1 MGLGKFGKLF
11 FDEVEEENQTGPVS
25 EKNTQSA
32 APTVSTQPTTAQQP
46 TVQQLNVSTTP
57 DAPRQGQLSEQYAE
71 LLLSAVKE
79 ADIPG
84 PDFSELKAA
93 FSSEDLKQNI
103 PDVKTRWKT
112 AFNMMKMM
120 DAKLTK
126 AHVLESIDIYIKVV
140 DTEYAAAIAQFEEK
154 YKETVGAKEAQ
165 VKNSNAKLAEWK
177 SQIADKYEE
186 IHRIENEMNAEQ
198 ESINVLTQQISVEKA
213 DIDAKRADL
222 TATKDAIKNSMYNDK
237 GILTEVLPN
246 D

>member
-11 FDEVEEENQTGPVS
+11 FDEVEEENQTSSVS

-32 APTVSTQPTTAQQP
+32 VPSVSTQSTAQQP
-46 TVQQLNVSTTP
+46 NVSTTP

-103 PDVKTRWKT
+103 PDVRTRWKT

-126 AHVLESIDIYIKVV
+126 AHVLESIDLYIKVV
-140 DTEYAAAIAQFEEK
+140 DTEYAAAIAQFEKK
-154 YKETVGAKEAQ
+154 YKETVGAKEDQ
-165 VKNSNAKLAEWK
+165 VKSSNAKLAEWK
-177 SQIADKYEE
+177 SQIADMYEE

-198 ESINVLTQQISVEKA
+198 ESINVLTQQISAEKA

-222 TATKDAIKNSMYNDK
+222 TATKDAIKNSMSNDK

>member
-11 FDEVEEENQTGPVS
+11 FDEVEEENQTGSVS

-32 APTVSTQPTTAQQP
+32 VPSVSTQPTAQQP
-46 TVQQLNVSTTP
+46 NVSMTP

-103 PDVKTRWKT
+103 PDVRTRWKT

-126 AHVLESIDIYIKVV
+126 AHVLESIDLYIKVV
-140 DTEYAAAIAQFEEK
+140 DTEYATAIAQFEKK
-154 YKETVGAKEAQ
+154 YKETVGAKESQ

-177 SQIADKYEE
+177 SQIADMYEE
-186 IHRIENEMNAEQ
+186 IHRIENEMKAEQ
-198 ESINVLTQQISVEKA
+198 ESINVLTQQISAEKA

-222 TATKDAIKNSMYNDK
+222 TATKDAIKNSMSNDK

>member
-11 FDEVEEENQTGPVS
+11 FDEVEEENQTGSVS
-25 EKNTQSA
+25 EKNTQTV
-32 APTVSTQPTTAQQP
+32 APNVSVQP
-46 TVQQLNVSTTP
+46 TVQQPNVSTTP

-103 PDVKTRWKT
+103 PDVGTRWKT

-126 AHVLESIDIYIKVV
+126 AHVLESIDLYIKVV
-140 DTEYAAAIAQFEEK
+140 DTEYTTAIAQFEKK

-165 VKNSNAKLAEWK
+165 VKSSNAKLAEWK
-177 SQIADKYEE
+177 SQIADMYEE
-186 IHRIENEMNAEQ
+186 IHRIENEMKAEQ
-198 ESINVLTQQISVEKA
+198 ESINVLTQQISAEKA

-222 TATKDAIKNSMYNDK
+222 TATKDAIKNSMSNDK

>member
-11 FDEVEEENQTGPVS
+11 FDEVEEENQTGSVS
-25 EKNTQSA
+25 EKNTQTVAPNVSA
-32 APTVSTQPTTAQQP
+32 QP

-126 AHVLESIDIYIKVV
+126 AHVLESIDLYIKVV

-165 VKNSNAKLAEWK
+165 VKSSNAKLAEWK
-177 SQIADKYEE
+177 SQIAEKYEE

>member
-11 FDEVEEENQTGPVS
+11 FDEVEEENQTGSVS
-25 EKNTQSA
+25 EKNTQTV
-32 APTVSTQPTTAQQP
+32 APNVSVQP
-46 TVQQLNVSTTP
+46 TVQQPNVSTTP

-103 PDVKTRWKT
+103 PDVGTRWKT

-126 AHVLESIDIYIKVV
+126 AHVLESIDLYIKVV
-140 DTEYAAAIAQFEEK
+140 DTEYTTAIAQFEKK

-165 VKNSNAKLAEWK
+165 VKSSNAKLAEWK
-177 SQIADKYEE
+177 SQIANMYEE
-186 IHRIENEMNAEQ
+186 IHRIENEMKAEQ
-198 ESINVLTQQISVEKA
+198 ESINVLTQQISAEKA

-222 TATKDAIKNSMYNDK
+222 TATKDAIKNSMSNDK

>member
-11 FDEVEEENQTGPVS
+11 FDEVEEENQTGSVS
-25 EKNTQSA
+25 EKNTQTVAPNVSA
-32 APTVSTQPTTAQQP
+32 QP

-126 AHVLESIDIYIKVV
+126 AHVLESIDLYIKVV
-140 DTEYAAAIAQFEEK
+140 DTEYTAAIAQFEKK

-165 VKNSNAKLAEWK
+165 VKSSNAKLAEWK
-177 SQIADKYEE
+177 SQIADMYEE

-198 ESINVLTQQISVEKA
+198 ESINVLTQQISAEKA

-222 TATKDAIKNSMYNDK
+222 TATKDAIKNSMSNDK

>member
-11 FDEVEEENQTGPVS
+11 FDEVEEENQTAPVS

-32 APTVSTQPTTAQQP
+32 APTVSTQPTTAQQS
-46 TVQQLNVSTTP
+46 TIQQPNVSTTP

-71 LLLSAVKE
+71 LLLSAAKE

-126 AHVLESIDIYIKVV
+126 AHVLESIDIYILRKHERVCTLV
-140 DTEYAAAIAQFEEK
+140 E
-154 YKETVGAKEAQ
+154 
-165 VKNSNAKLAEWK
+165 L
-177 SQIADKYEE
+177 
-186 IHRIENEMNAEQ
+186 
-198 ESINVLTQQISVEKA
+198 NVLNLESVNAPECLIGIINLHVLQGQVLHLTEEFRS
-213 DIDAKRADL
+213 ID
-222 TATKDAIKNSMYNDK
+222 Y
-237 GILTEVLPN
+237 GILHDHIIAVPYCRA
-246 D
+246 

>member
-11 FDEVEEENQTGPVS
+11 FDEVEEENQTGSVS
-25 EKNTQSA
+25 EKNTQTVAPNVSA
-32 APTVSTQPTTAQQP
+32 QP

-126 AHVLESIDIYIKVV
+126 AHVLESIDLYIKVV
-140 DTEYAAAIAQFEEK
+140 DTEYTTAIAQFEKK

-165 VKNSNAKLAEWK
+165 VKSSNAKLAEWK
-177 SQIADKYEE
+177 SQIADMYEE
-186 IHRIENEMNAEQ
+186 IHRIENEMKAEQ
-198 ESINVLTQQISVEKA
+198 ESINVLTQQIGAEKA

-222 TATKDAIKNSMYNDK
+222 TATKDAIKNSMSNDK

>member
-11 FDEVEEENQTGPVS
+11 FDEVEEENQTGSVS

-32 APTVSTQPTTAQQP
+32 APAVSTQSTAQQP
-46 TVQQLNVSTTP
+46 NVSMTP

-126 AHVLESIDIYIKVV
+126 AHVLESIDLYIKVV
-140 DTEYAAAIAQFEEK
+140 DTEYAAAIAQFEKK

-165 VKNSNAKLAEWK
+165 VKSSNAKLAEWK
-177 SQIADKYEE
+177 SQIADMYEE

-198 ESINVLTQQISVEKA
+198 ESINVLTQQISAEKA

-222 TATKDAIKNSMYNDK
+222 TATKDAIKNSMSNDK

>member
-11 FDEVEEENQTGPVS
+11 FDEVEEENQTGSVS
-25 EKNTQSA
+25 EKNTQTVAPNVSA
-32 APTVSTQPTTAQQP
+32 QP
-46 TVQQLNVSTTP
+46 TVQQPNVSTTP
-57 DAPRQGQLSEQYAE
+57 DAPRRGQLSEQYAE

-126 AHVLESIDIYIKVV
+126 AHVLESIDLYIKVV
-140 DTEYAAAIAQFEEK
+140 DTEYAAAIAQFEKK
-154 YKETVGAKEAQ
+154 YRETVGAKEAQ
-165 VKNSNAKLAEWK
+165 VKSSNAKLTEWK
-177 SQIADKYEE
+177 SQIADMYEE

-198 ESINVLTQQISVEKA
+198 ESINVLTQQISAEKA

-222 TATKDAIKNSMYNDK
+222 TATKDAIKNSMSNDK

>member
-11 FDEVEEENQTGPVS
+11 FDEVEEENQTGSVS

-32 APTVSTQPTTAQQP
+32 VPSVSTQSTAQQP
-46 TVQQLNVSTTP
+46 NVSTTP

-126 AHVLESIDIYIKVV
+126 AHVLESIDLYIKVV
-140 DTEYAAAIAQFEEK
+140 DTEYTTAIAQFEKK

-165 VKNSNAKLAEWK
+165 VKSSNAKLAEWK
-177 SQIADKYEE
+177 SQIADMYEE

-198 ESINVLTQQISVEKA
+198 ESINVLTQQISAEKA

-222 TATKDAIKNSMYNDK
+222 TATKDAIKNSMSNDK

>member
-11 FDEVEEENQTGPVS
+11 FDEVEEENQTGSVS

-32 APTVSTQPTTAQQP
+32 VPSVSTQSTAQQP
-46 TVQQLNVSTTP
+46 NVSMTP

-126 AHVLESIDIYIKVV
+126 AHVLESIDLYIKVV
-140 DTEYAAAIAQFEEK
+140 DTEYTTAIAQFEKK

-165 VKNSNAKLAEWK
+165 VKSSNAKLAEWK
-177 SQIADKYEE
+177 SQIADMYEE

-198 ESINVLTQQISVEKA
+198 ESINVLTQQISAEKA

-222 TATKDAIKNSMYNDK
+222 TATKDAIKNSMSNDK

>member
-11 FDEVEEENQTGPVS
+11 FDEVEEENQTGPVF
-25 EKNTQSA
+25 EKNTQSTA
-32 APTVSTQPTTAQQP
+32 LNVSTQS

-57 DAPRQGQLSEQYAE
+57 NAPHQGQLSEQYAE

-126 AHVLESIDIYIKVV
+126 AHVLESIDLYIKVV
-140 DTEYAAAIAQFEEK
+140 DTEYTAAIAQFEKK
-154 YKETVGAKEAQ
+154 YKETVGVKEEQ
-165 VKNSNAKLAEWK
+165 VKSSNAKLAEWK
-177 SQIADKYEE
+177 SQIADMYEE
-186 IHRIENEMNAEQ
+186 IHHIENKMKAEQ
-198 ESINVLTQQISVEKA
+198 ESINVLTQQISAEKA

-222 TATKDAIKNSMYNDK
+222 TATKDAIKNSMSTDK

>member
-1 MGLGKFGKLF
+1 MDLGKFGKLF
-11 FDEVEEENQTGPVS
+11 FDEVEEENQTGSVS
-25 EKNTQSA
+25 EKNTQTVAPNVSA
-32 APTVSTQPTTAQQP
+32 QP
-46 TVQQLNVSTTP
+46 TVQQLNVSTMP
-57 DAPRQGQLSEQYAE
+57 DAPSQGQLSEQYAE

-126 AHVLESIDIYIKVV
+126 AHVLESIDLYIKVV

-165 VKNSNAKLAEWK
+165 VKSSNAKLAEWK

-213 DIDAKRADL
+213 NINAKRADL

>member
-11 FDEVEEENQTGPVS
+11 FDEVEEENQTGSVS
-25 EKNTQSA
+25 EKNTQTVAPNVSA
-32 APTVSTQPTTAQQP
+32 QP
-46 TVQQLNVSTTP
+46 TVQQLNVSTTA

-126 AHVLESIDIYIKVV
+126 AHVLESIDLYIKVV
-140 DTEYAAAIAQFEEK
+140 DTEYTTAIAQFEKK

-165 VKNSNAKLAEWK
+165 VKSSNAKLAEWK
-177 SQIADKYEE
+177 SQIADMYEE
-186 IHRIENEMNAEQ
+186 IHRIENEMKAEQ
-198 ESINVLTQQISVEKA
+198 ESINVLTQQISAEKA

-222 TATKDAIKNSMYNDK
+222 TATKDAIKNSMSNDK

>member
-11 FDEVEEENQTGPVS
+11 FDEVEEENQTGSVS
-25 EKNTQSA
+25 EKNTQTVAPNVSA
-32 APTVSTQPTTAQQP
+32 QP

-126 AHVLESIDIYIKVV
+126 AHVLESIDLYIKVV
-140 DTEYAAAIAQFEEK
+140 DTEYTAAIAQFEKK

-165 VKNSNAKLAEWK
+165 VKSSNAKLTEWK
-177 SQIADKYEE
+177 SQIADMYEE
-186 IHRIENEMNAEQ
+186 IHRIENEMKAEQ
-198 ESINVLTQQISVEKA
+198 ESINVLTQQISAEKA

-222 TATKDAIKNSMYNDK
+222 TATKDAIKNSMSNDK

>member
-11 FDEVEEENQTGPVS
+11 FDEVEEENQTGSVS

-32 APTVSTQPTTAQQP
+32 VPSVSTQPTVQQP
-46 TVQQLNVSTTP
+46 NVSTTP

-126 AHVLESIDIYIKVV
+126 AHVLESIDLYIKVV
-140 DTEYAAAIAQFEEK
+140 DTEYAAAIAQFEKK
-154 YKETVGAKEAQ
+154 YRETVGAKEAQ
-165 VKNSNAKLAEWK
+165 VKSSNAKLAEWK
-177 SQIADKYEE
+177 SQIADMYEE

-198 ESINVLTQQISVEKA
+198 ESINVLTQQISAEKA

-222 TATKDAIKNSMYNDK
+222 TATKDAIKNSMSNDK

>member
-11 FDEVEEENQTGPVS
+11 FDEVEEENQTGSVS
-25 EKNTQSA
+25 EKNTQTVAPNVSA
-32 APTVSTQPTTAQQP
+32 QP

-126 AHVLESIDIYIKVV
+126 AHVLESIDLYIKVV
-140 DTEYAAAIAQFEEK
+140 DTEYTTAIAQFEKK

-165 VKNSNAKLAEWK
+165 VKSSNAKLAEWK
-177 SQIADKYEE
+177 SQIADMYEE
-186 IHRIENEMNAEQ
+186 IHRIENEMKAEQ
-198 ESINVLTQQISVEKA
+198 ESINVLTQQISAEKA

-222 TATKDAIKNSMYNDK
+222 TATKDAIKNSMSNDK

>member
-11 FDEVEEENQTGPVS
+11 FDEVEEENQTGSVS

-46 TVQQLNVSTTP
+46 NVSTTP

-126 AHVLESIDIYIKVV
+126 AHVLESIDLYIKVV
-140 DTEYAAAIAQFEEK
+140 DTEYTAAIAQFEKK
-154 YKETVGAKEAQ
+154 YKETVGVKETQ
-165 VKNSNAKLAEWK
+165 VKSSNAKLAEWK
-177 SQIADKYEE
+177 SQISDMYEE
-186 IHRIENEMNAEQ
+186 IHRIENEMKAEQ
-198 ESINVLTQQISVEKA
+198 ESINVLTQQINAEKA

-222 TATKDAIKNSMYNDK
+222 TATKDAIKNSMFNDK

>member
-11 FDEVEEENQTGPVS
+11 FDEVEEENQTGSVS
-25 EKNTQSA
+25 EKNTQTVAPNVSA
-32 APTVSTQPTTAQQP
+32 QP

-57 DAPRQGQLSEQYAE
+57 DVPSQGQLSEQYAE

-165 VKNSNAKLAEWK
+165 VKSSNAKLAEWK

>member
-11 FDEVEEENQTGPVS
+11 FDEVEEENQTGSVS
-25 EKNTQSA
+25 EKNTQTIAPNVSA
-32 APTVSTQPTTAQQP
+32 QP

-126 AHVLESIDIYIKVV
+126 AHVLESIDLYIKVV
-140 DTEYAAAIAQFEEK
+140 DTEYTTAIAQFEKK

-165 VKNSNAKLAEWK
+165 VKSSNAKLAEWK
-177 SQIADKYEE
+177 SQIADMYEE

-198 ESINVLTQQISVEKA
+198 ESINVLTQQISAEKA

-222 TATKDAIKNSMYNDK
+222 TATKDAIKNSMSNDK

>member
-11 FDEVEEENQTGPVS
+11 FDEVEEENQTGSVS
-25 EKNTQSA
+25 EKNTQTVAHNVSA
-32 APTVSTQPTTAQQP
+32 QP
-46 TVQQLNVSTTP
+46 TVQQPNVSTTP

-126 AHVLESIDIYIKVV
+126 AHVLESIDLYIKVV
-140 DTEYAAAIAQFEEK
+140 DTEYTTAIAQFEKK
-154 YKETVGAKEAQ
+154 YRETVGTKESQ
-165 VKNSNAKLAEWK
+165 VKSSNAKLAEWK
-177 SQIADKYEE
+177 SQIADMYEE
-186 IHRIENEMNAEQ
+186 IHRIENEMKAEQ
-198 ESINVLTQQISVEKA
+198 ESINVLTQQISAEKA

-222 TATKDAIKNSMYNDK
+222 TATKDAIKNSMSNDK

>member
-11 FDEVEEENQTGPVS
+11 FDEVEEENQTSSVS

-32 APTVSTQPTTAQQP
+32 APTVSTQSTAQQP
-46 TVQQLNVSTTP
+46 NVSMTP

-126 AHVLESIDIYIKVV
+126 AHVLESIDLYIKVV
-140 DTEYAAAIAQFEEK
+140 DTEYTAAIAQFEKK

-165 VKNSNAKLAEWK
+165 VKSSNAKLAEWK
-177 SQIADKYEE
+177 SQIADMYEE

-198 ESINVLTQQISVEKA
+198 ESINVLTQQISAEKA

-222 TATKDAIKNSMYNDK
+222 TATKDAIKNSMSNDK